1 MTGVEIAVG
10 CLFAWAARKARR
22 VGARADQETD
32 RALDAAMD
40 RVHAVVSAK
49 LGQET
54 ALARLDEEAAA
65 GRGEPTPETRQ
76 WLQIVLKDAVER
88 DEAFAQALRD
98 ALAQLP
104 PAPGQ
109 GAPGGYSVQG
119 NVFHDRTAIQV
130 GPYGHQVNNFGTKE

>member
-76 WLQIVLKDAVER
+76 WLQIVLKDAI
-88 DEAFAQALRD
+88 DHDKAFAASLRD
-98 ALAQLP
+98 ALDRLP
-104 PAPGQ
+104 SRPEHANQ
-109 GAPGGYSVQG
+109 GANVLRG
-119 NVFHDRTAIQV
+119 NVFKGNTAFQI
-130 GPYGHQVNNFGTKE
+130 GDNGHQVNNFGSKE